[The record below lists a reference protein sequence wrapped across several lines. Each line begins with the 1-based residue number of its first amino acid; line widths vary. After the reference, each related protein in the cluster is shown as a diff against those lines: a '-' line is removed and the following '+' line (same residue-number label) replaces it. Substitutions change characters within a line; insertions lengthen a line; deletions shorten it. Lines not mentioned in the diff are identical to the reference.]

1 MKPSGPT
8 CPQCGA
14 ALSPDAPQGLCP
26 ACLLAAGL
34 APATLASQPDAEAT
48 LDSSQSKPS
57 SGGSQLKFTAAG
69 PGLPQSIRY
78 FGDYELDSEIAR
90 GGMGVV
96 YRARQVSLNRTV
108 ALKMI
113 LAGQFVG
120 ETELQRFRAEAEA
133 AANLNHPNIV
143 PIYEIGLHEG
153 RHYFSMKLVEG
164 GSLADRMRNAE
175 RGTRRAGDLKSP
187 SGPTKPTD
195 GDCKS
200 PAPFP
205 RTERVALLAKVARA
219 VHHAHQRGVLHRD
232 LKPGNILLDEQGE
245 PFVTDFGLAKRLDGG
260 SDLTHTGATMGT
272 PAYMAPEQ
280 AAGRVKE
287 LSTALDVYAL
297 GAIFFHL
304 LTGRVPFIA
313 DTPLATMKLVME
325 KEAPSPRT
333 LDATIDRD
341 LETICLKCLE
351 KDAKRRYGSAEALA
365 EEFERWLRHEP
376 IVGRP
381 ITNGER
387 MVKWVRRKPA
397 IAALGAA
404 VAAAVVLGIAGIFWQ
419 WRAAEEAR
427 DVAQAARIEAETQ
440 RDAAEQARK
449 NEVKQRE
456 KAELE
461 AAVAELTLLSSQA
474 WGTAEAYRSASLDM
488 TRLAEQHRKFSTN
501 AAYRAAS
508 EAVGRTG
515 TNALLVSINMNRL
528 VELRKTATHAENTLV
543 KYPVDERVRN
553 LACGILGTLARTCF
567 EAREPEEVRQT
578 AKKWL
583 EANSDPKAWYHGDI
597 VSEANQL
604 LGQNELRE
612 GNAKAAGEY
621 LLKAGQTTGSQ
632 VLKSFGPKF
641 TLATELLAV
650 NEREVVLQYLD
661 LVEKFWV
668 QETTGD
674 ANRDELSRL
683 HDGLLKQWRE
693 EIRAGKT
700 PNFRAGVPQADIEKE
715 WDRLKIPEA
724 MRKTMRK

>member
-1 MKPSGPT
+1 MR
-8 CPQCGA
+8 GA
-14 ALSPDAPQGLCP
+14 V
-26 ACLLAAGL
+26 
-34 APATLASQPDAEAT
+34 T
-48 LDSSQSKPS
+48 
-57 SGGSQLKFTAAG
+57 
-69 PGLPQSIRY
+69 
-78 FGDYELDSEIAR
+78 
-90 GGMGVV
+90 
-96 YRARQVSLNRTV
+96 
-108 ALKMI
+108 
-113 LAGQFVG
+113 
-120 ETELQRFRAEAEA
+120 
-133 AANLNHPNIV
+133 
-143 PIYEIGLHEG
+143 
-153 RHYFSMKLVEG
+153 
-164 GSLADRMRNAE
+164 
-175 RGTRRAGDLKSP
+175 
-187 SGPTKPTD
+187 
-195 GDCKS
+195 
-200 PAPFP
+200 FP

-245 PFVTDFGLAKRLDGG
+245 PFVTDFGLAKRLDGQ

-297 GAIFFHL
+297 GAILFHL

-351 KDAKRRYGSAEALA
+351 KDPKRRYGSAEALA
-365 EEFERWLRHEP
+365 DELDRWLRQEP
-376 IVGRP
+376 IAARP

-387 MVKWVRRKPA
+387 VVKWVRRKPA

-404 VAAAVVLGIAGIFWQ
+404 VTAAVVLGIAGIFWQ
-419 WRAAEEAR
+419 WRAAEDAR

-440 RDAAEQARK
+440 RDAAEGARK

-461 AAVAELTLLSSQA
+461 AAVSELTTLSSQA
-474 WGTAEAYRSASLDM
+474 WGTAEAYRSTSQAM
-488 TRLAEQHRKFSTN
+488 TIEAEQHRKSSTN
-501 AAYRAAS
+501 AAYRAAGQMY
-508 EAVGRTG
+508 GRTG
-515 TNALLVSINMNRL
+515 TNALLVTINKNRL
-528 VELRKTATHAENTLV
+528 VELRKTGAQAETTLV
-543 KYPVDERVRN
+543 KYPDDERVRK
-553 LACGILGTLARTCF
+553 LACNILGTLARTF
-567 EAREPEEVRQT
+567 FDAHEPDEVRKT
-578 AKKWL
+578 GRKWL
-583 EANSDPKAWYHGDI
+583 EANSNTEAWYHGDI

-612 GNAKAAGEY
+612 GNVKTAGEY
-621 LLKAGQTTGSQ
+621 LLKAGQTPGSQ

-641 TLATELLAV
+641 ELATALLAA

-668 QETTGD
+668 QEKTGE
-674 ANRDELSRL
+674 ANRDELSRS
-683 HDGLLKQWRE
+683 HAGLLKQWRE

-700 PNFRAGVPQADIEKE
+700 PNFRSIVPQADIEKE
-715 WDRLKIPEA
+715 WDRLKVPEEI
-724 MRKTMRK
+724 RKALRKPNP

>member
-1 MKPSGPT
+1 MKPAGPQ
-8 CPQCGA
+8 CPQCGT
-14 ALSPDAPQGLCP
+14 ALASDAPQGLCP

-48 LDSSQSKPS
+48 LDSSQSKPAS
-57 SGGSQLKFTAAG
+57 SGSQLKFNAPATD
-69 PGLPQSIRY
+69 LPQSIRY
-78 FGDYELDSEIAR
+78 FGDYELESEIAR

-113 LAGQFVG
+113 LAGQFVS

-143 PIYEIGLHEG
+143 PIYEIGLHER

-164 GSLADRMRNAE
+164 GSLADKLRS
-175 RGTRRAGDLKSP
+175 AGDFQSP
-187 SGPTKPTD
+187 PGLSKLTD

-205 RTERVALLAKVARA
+205 RTERVALLAQVARA

-245 PFVTDFGLAKRLDGG
+245 PFVTDFGLAKRLDGQ

-287 LSTALDVYAL
+287 FSTALDVYAL
-297 GAIFFHL
+297 GAILFHL

-325 KEAPSPRT
+325 QEAPSPRT

-351 KDAKRRYGSAEALA
+351 KDAKRRYGSAETLA
-365 EEFERWLRHEP
+365 EELDRWLMHEP
-376 IVGRP
+376 IGARP

-387 MVKWVRRKPA
+387 VVKWVRRRPA

-404 VAAAVVLGIAGIFWQ
+404 VAVSLVTGLFFSTWMYLRERSALN
-419 WRAAEEAR
+419 EAL
-427 DVAQAARIEAETQ
+427 AARAEAETQ

-449 NEVKQRE
+449 SEVKQRE

-461 AAVAELTLLSSQA
+461 AAVAALTLLSSQA
-474 WGTAEAYRSASLDM
+474 WGMAESYRSTSQQMANE
-488 TRLAEQHRKFSTN
+488 AEQHRKFSTN

-508 EAVGRTG
+508 QSFGRTG
-515 TNALLVSINMNRL
+515 TNALLVSINNRRL
-528 VELRKTATHAENTLV
+528 TELKKSGAQAEKMLL
-543 KYPVDERVRN
+543 KYPQDERVRS
-553 LACGILGTLARTCF
+553 LVCGIHGTLARTWF
-567 EAREPEEVRQT
+567 EAREPEEVRKAAQ
-578 AKKWL
+578 KWL
-583 EANSDPKAWYHGDI
+583 EANSDPASSDYGDI
-597 VSEANQL
+597 ISEANQL

-612 GNAKAAGEY
+612 GNVKAAGEY
-621 LLKAGQTTGSQ
+621 LLKAGQTPGSP

-650 NEREVVLQYLD
+650 NERAVVLQYLD

-668 QETTGD
+668 HERTGD
-674 ANRDELSRL
+674 ANFDQGSRL
-683 HDGLLKQWRE
+683 HAGLLKQWRE
-693 EIRAGKT
+693 EIRDGKT
-700 PNFRAGVPQADIEKE
+700 PNFRANVPQADIEKE
-715 WDRLKIPEA
+715 WDKLKVPEA
-724 MRKTMRK
+724 IRKTLRKPNP